1 MGVLKAFLNP
11 VDVSGTKKVQISK
24 RFIGE
29 NGKPVPFEIKAI
41 TQKENQSLTRKNTRS
56 KMVNGSKIEIFNTEG
71 YTNDLLV
78 ACTVQPD
85 FSDAELCKAYGCVDP
100 ASVPAQMLLAGEYTA
115 LVQEIMAFN
124 GFDPDSK
131 LRDEETAK
139 N

>member
-11 VDVSGTKKVQISK
+11 VAVDETKQVVISK
-24 RFIGE
+24 RFLNEAGDPE
-29 NGKPVPFEIKAI
+29 PFEIKAI
-41 TQKENQSLTRKNTRS
+41 TQEENQALIRKHTRS
-56 KMVNGSKIEIFNTEG
+56 KMVNRQKVEIFNSEA

-100 ASVPAQMLLAGEYTA
+100 AAVPAKMLRAGEYTA
-115 LVQEIMAFN
+115 LVQEIMTFN
-124 GFDPDSK
+124 GFDPDAK
-131 LRDEETAK
+131 LQEEEEAK